1 MECAAEDL
9 GLQLNRGKSEVIGGD
24 TTLLEPLL
32 SAAPELTVT
41 SPEQATLL
49 GSALGD
55 VESVSRSIGVKTKML
70 EVMGDRL
77 QHLRAHDAILLLRHA
92 LAIPKLLYSLRTS
105 PCFASSELV
114 TYDNVLRA
122 TTSSVTNT
130 HLGEQ
135 DSSWIQATL
144 PVKYGGLGIRSA
156 VQLAPSAFLA
166 SAAASSNLVHQILPD
181 RLRGASYTSR
191 EEALAAWR

>member
-9 GLQLNRGKSEVIGGD
+9 GLQLSRGKSEVIGRD
-24 TTLLEPLL
+24 STLLEPLL
-32 SAAPELTVT
+32 AAAPELTVT
-41 SPEQATLL
+41 SPEHATLL
-49 GSALGD
+49 GSALGN
-55 VESVSRSIGVKTKML
+55 VESVSRSIWEKTKML

-77 QHLRAHDAILLLRHA
+77 QHFHAHDAILLLCYA
-92 LAIPKLLYSLRTS
+92 FVIPKLPYSLRTS

-135 DSSWIQATL
+135 DSSWTRATL
-144 PVKYGGLGIRSA
+144 P
-156 VQLAPSAFLA
+156 
-166 SAAASSNLVHQILPD
+166 
-181 RLRGASYTSR
+181 
-191 EEALAAWR
+191 